1 MESDVKSIIL
11 RNDSI
16 LEYWKRYGGIGRS
29 MIIKYVLIDNEL
41 IVYPTDV
48 EGYNVPDISD
58 MHFLYSR
65 DTLINIKTNEKFY
78 NQKYLDKK
86 KIVKHRL

>member
-1 MESDVKSIIL
+1 MKSIIL
-11 RNDSI
+11 RNGSI
-16 LEYWKRYGGIGRS
+16 LEYWKRYGGIGSS
-29 MIIKYVLIDNEL
+29 MIIKYALIDNEL

-65 DTLINIKTNEKFY
+65 DSLINIKTDEKFY

>member
-1 MESDVKSIIL
+1 MKSIIL

-48 EGYNVPDISD
+48 EGYNVPDI
-58 MHFLYSR
+58 
-65 DTLINIKTNEKFY
+65 
-78 NQKYLDKK
+78 
-86 KIVKHRL
+86 